1 MLDVPEIAMR
11 PLTDDEFYA
20 DPDHSSVNVINL
32 QKHFFHEGILTKE
45 HVMFIIDKA
54 GEQLAGEPNCVQV
67 PIPANICG
75 DIHGQYYDLMKLFK
89 VGGPIDENYYL
100 FMGDYVDR
108 GNFSTE
114 VNPKFD
120 LVSFF

>member
-1 MLDVPEIAMR
+1 
-11 PLTDDEFYA
+11 
-20 DPDHSSVNVINL
+20 
-32 QKHFFHEGILTKE
+32 
-45 HVMFIIDKA
+45 MFIIDKA